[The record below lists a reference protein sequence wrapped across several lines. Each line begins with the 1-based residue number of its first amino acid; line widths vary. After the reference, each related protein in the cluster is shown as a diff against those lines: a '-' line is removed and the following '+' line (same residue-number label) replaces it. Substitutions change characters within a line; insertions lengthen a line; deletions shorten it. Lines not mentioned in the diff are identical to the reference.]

1 MRDQSIKVL
10 PIWIPAQLFLFL
22 GMNERA
28 PGFHH
33 QSFMCVLGLSFKRKE
48 KKRLLK
54 SSNNMFVLDSFYF
67 LEENL
72 FLKHHEDGPYSCNYT
87 YITRLCKAK
96 HNPRL

>member
-22 GMNERA
+22 GMNECA

-48 KKRLLK
+48 KAFEKFK
-54 SSNNMFVLDSFYF
+54 
-67 LEENL
+67 
-72 FLKHHEDGPYSCNYT
+72 
-87 YITRLCKAK
+87 
-96 HNPRL
+96 